1 MSQFF
6 NFTRTGNHVLIPT
19 TSNVA
24 TNTSTSRKSLH
35 SSKISKVRIVNN
47 SISTANVLF
56 FLNNSKLNN
65 ITRTVNGAVSSSTA
79 VEFDENN
86 TISPTNKIRVGDEIR
101 TSDSGSVV
109 ATVVSFN
116 PTNSKMISFSP
127 SNSFSDGVTL
137 YFKPPSF
144 TIIALTLMPAAT
156 SFVLEHPFSYNKLTH
171 EFLVS
176 IAGENTN
183 ITVIID

>member
-6 NFTRTGNHVLIPT
+6 KFETTGNHVLIPT

-35 SSKISKVRIVNN
+35 SSKVSKVRVVNS
-47 SISTANVLF
+47 SISTALVSF
-56 FLNNSKLNN
+56 FLSNLKTSN
-65 ITRTVNGAVSSSTA
+65 ITRTVNGAVSSATA

-101 TSDSGSVV
+101 TSDGGSSV
-109 ATVVSFN
+109 ANVTGFN
-116 PTNSKMISFSP
+116 PTNSKIISYIP
-127 SNSFSDGVTL
+127 NNSFSDGATL
-137 YFKPPSF
+137 FFKPPTF
-144 TIIALTLMPAAT
+144 TIIPATSMPAAT

-171 EFLVS
+171 EFLIN
-176 IAGENTN
+176 IAGSNTN